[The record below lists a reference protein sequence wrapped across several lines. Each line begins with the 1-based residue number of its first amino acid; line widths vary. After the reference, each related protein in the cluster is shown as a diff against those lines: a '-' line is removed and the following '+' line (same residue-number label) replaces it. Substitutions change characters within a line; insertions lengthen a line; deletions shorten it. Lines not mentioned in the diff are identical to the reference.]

1 MKFRKMVTIT
11 LYARQ
16 QKRHRCIEQS
26 FGLCGR
32 RRGGSFLS
40 LTLHMVW
47 KVSTC
52 GDLASFLTDSW
63 LATGLRSRVT
73 QSQHFATSVQWASRL
88 HTRCWGRRFF
98 QTRFLLS
105 IGLLTTGR
113 LVFLRSPFHSWHI
126 TGGQLWLLCLLCGGL
141 FWYTLGVIFLFE
153 KKFFLHF

>member
-1 MKFRKMVTIT
+1 MTFSLSFWVHFSSTCA
-11 LYARQ
+11 LYDFYDVI
-16 QKRHRCIEQS
+16 HDSHNSLI
-26 FGLCGR
+26 
-32 RRGGSFLS
+32 SFLS

-63 LATGLRSRVT
+63 LGTGLRSRVT

-88 HTRCWGRRFF
+88 HTCCWERRFF

-113 LVFLRSPFHSWHI
+113 LVLLRSPFHSWHI

-153 KKFFLHF
+153 EQFFRQF